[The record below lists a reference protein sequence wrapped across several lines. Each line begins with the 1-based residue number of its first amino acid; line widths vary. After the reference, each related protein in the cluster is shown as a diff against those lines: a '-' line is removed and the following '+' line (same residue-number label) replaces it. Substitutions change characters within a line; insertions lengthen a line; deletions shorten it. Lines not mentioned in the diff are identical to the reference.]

1 MRVFLSPSQQ
11 EHNAYA
17 GKLGVES
24 THSRRVCMAAAK
36 VLKDAGLAVKV
47 AADYTRLNEPNDY
60 YSAIAESNRW
70 VPDIHVAVHTN
81 AGGGRGT
88 YTYYTTTA
96 GKTLARFIQKSIAPV
111 SPGKEH
117 DNGLRHTD
125 GFAELNSTSATAVLT
140 ELEFH
145 DWLQG
150 AKYIDSHPTLLG
162 EALANGIL
170 KYAGIK
176 PNKHSTQQVQIRKL
190 FLSLSAKEQE
200 WVLKYA
206 PRWHEQGG

>member
-11 EHNAYA
+11 EHNTYA

-24 THSRRVCMAAAK
+24 THARRVCNAAAK
-36 VLKDAGLAVKV
+36 VLKDAGVIVKV
-47 AADYTRLNEPNDY
+47 CKDYTHLPEPIDY
-60 YSAIAESNRW
+60 YSAIGESNRW
-70 VPDIHVAVHTN
+70 NPDIHVAVHTN

-88 YTYYTTTA
+88 YTYYTSSA
-96 GKTLARFIQKSIAPV
+96 GKTLAGFLQKAVAVV

-117 DNGLRHTD
+117 DSGLRHTD
-125 GFAELNSTSATAVLT
+125 GFAELNLTLCTAVLI

-145 DWLQG
+145 DWLTG
-150 AKYIDSHPTLLG
+150 AQYIASHPTLLG

-176 PNKHSTQQVQIRKL
+176 PNKHSTKQVQLRKL
-190 FLSLSAKEQE
+190 FLSMSASEQE

-206 PRWHEQGG
+206 PRWHEKGG

>member
-1 MRVFLSPSQQ
+1 MKVFLSPSQQ

-24 THSRRVCMAAAK
+24 THARRVCKTAAS
-36 VLKDAGLAVKV
+36 VLEEAGIAVKV

-60 YSAIAESNRW
+60 YSAIGESNRW
-70 VPDIHVAVHTN
+70 MPDIHVAVHTN

-88 YTYYTTTA
+88 YTYWTSSA
-96 GKTLARFIQKSIAPV
+96 GKTLATFIQKAIAPV
-111 SPGKEH
+111 SPGKER
-117 DNGLRHTD
+117 DSGLRHTD
-125 GFAELNSTSATAVLT
+125 GFAELNLTVATAVLT

-150 AKYIDSHPTLLG
+150 AKFINAHPTLLG

-170 KYAGIK
+170 KYGGIK
-176 PNKHSTQQVQIRKL
+176 PQKFTAQQVQIRKL
-190 FLSLSAKEQE
+190 FLSLNANEQE